1 MNKKRIGI
9 RMVAKKALPIFV
21 FTTFLFVLADSASA
35 TGAYEKTT
43 ATDNKVKKA
52 GMALVPAPMQQQKK
66 ISGVVTDDLGE
77 PLPGVAI
84 QVVGTPRGVTTD
96 VDGTYSLEVKE
107 SDQLVFTYL
116 GMETQTIPVI
126 GKKELNVTL
135 RPKVDELEEVT
146 VVAFAK
152 QKKESVI
159 SSITSVKP
167 DDLKVPSSNL
177 TTSLAGRISGL
188 IAYQRSGEPGQD
200 NAEFFV
206 RGVTTFGYKKDPLVL
221 LDNNE
226 ISSSDLSKIQPDD
239 IASFNI
245 MKDAAATALYGSRG
259 ANGVILVTTKEGVE
273 GKARLNVRYEES
285 ITTPTSMVDL
295 ADAVTY
301 MKLHNE
307 AIKTRDPLG
316 ATMYSQ
322 QKIDNTIAG
331 GNPYVYPANDW
342 YDIMFKKQAHSRR
355 LNFNLSGGGK
365 VASYY
370 ITGTYNSDNGNQKV
384 DGVSN
389 FNNNVNLKRYILRS
403 NVNIKV
409 TPTTTAKVRLQ
420 GTFDDY
426 SGPLDGGDD
435 LYKKV
440 MNANPALF
448 PPYYL
453 PDEANKHTQ
462 HVLFGNAD
470 KAQYMN
476 PYAQMVMGYKE
487 YSTSNMFAQ
496 FELEQKLDFITEGLS
511 LRGLFNTSRYSY
523 FEVKRAYFPFYYSA
537 GMYDKASDTYKLNIL
552 NELTGT
558 EYLNYVPGKKEVN
571 SALYFE
577 GALNWTRS
585 FHEKHNVGGLLVF
598 TMRESKNGN
607 ESDLQKSLPSRN
619 VNLAGRYTYAYDG
632 RYFVEFNFGYN
643 GSERFAKKERFG
655 FFPSG
660 GVGWFVSNENFFPE
674 ALKKTVTK
682 LKLKAT
688 YGLVG
693 NDAIGSEDDRFF
705 YLSNVNMNNS
715 YLSSSFGTLG
725 NSGGRGLSGISIS
738 RYPNEDITWEIA
750 RKANYG
756 IELGLFDKIE
766 IQADYFTEKRWNILM
781 DRAAI
786 PETMGLQSSLRANV
800 GEAKSH
806 GIDMSLDYN
815 HSINKDLWITG
826 RVNYTYATSEFLVYE
841 EPDYSS
847 TPWKSRIGHS
857 LAQEYGYVAE
867 RLFIDEEDIRN
878 SPVQFG
884 NYMAGDIKY
893 KDLNGDGKI
902 TELDQAAIGYPTS
915 PEIVY
920 GFGVSMGYK
929 DFDLSCFFQGLARES
944 FWIDVE
950 KTSPFIGNQSALLQ
964 AYADSHWSEAN
975 RNTQALW
982 PRLSTSIIENN
993 NKRSTWFMQNG
1004 GFLRLKSLEFGYR
1017 IPKHILA
1024 KAHVS
1029 DLRLY
1034 LSGTNLLTFSK
1045 FKLWDPEMGGNG
1057 LGYPIQRVFN
1067 AGVQLSF

>member
-1 MNKKRIGI
+1 MGMAAKRS
-9 RMVAKKALPIFV
+9 LPIFV
-21 FTTFLFVLADSASA
+21 FATFLFVGADSAFA
-35 TGAYEKTT
+35 TGADKKTSV
-43 ATDNKVKKA
+43 TDNNVKKA
-52 GMALVPAPMQQQKK
+52 GMILIPAPTQQQKK
-66 ISGVVTDDLGE
+66 ISGKVTDDLGE

-84 QVVGTPRGVTTD
+84 QIAGTPRGVTTD
-96 VDGTYSLEVKE
+96 VDGTYSIEVKE
-107 SDQLVFTYL
+107 SDKLVFTYL

-126 GKKELNVTL
+126 GKKKLDVTL
-135 RPKVDELEEVT
+135 KPKVDELEEVT

-167 DDLKVPSSNL
+167 AELKVPSSNL

-285 ITTPTSMVDL
+285 ITTPTSLVDL
-295 ADAVTY
+295 SDAVTY

-322 QKIDNTIAG
+322 QKIDNTVAG

-370 ITGTYNSDNGNQKV
+370 ITGTYNSDKGNQKV

-389 FNNNVNLKRYILRS
+389 FNNNVNLNRYILRS

-426 SGPLDGGDD
+426 SGPLDGGDN
-435 LYKKV
+435 LYNKV
-440 MNANPALF
+440 INANPALF

-453 PDEANKHTQ
+453 PDEANKYTQ

-476 PYAQMVMGYKE
+476 PYAEMVKGYKE

-523 FEVKRAYFPFYYSA
+523 FEVKRAYKPFYYSA
-537 GMYDKASDTYKLNIL
+537 GMYDKVSDTYKLNVL
-552 NELTGT
+552 NEQSGT
-558 EYLNYVPGKKEVN
+558 EYLDYVPGDKKVN

-577 GALNWTRS
+577 SALNWNRI
-585 FHEKHNVGGLLVF
+585 FQDKHNVGGLLVF

-619 VNLAGRYTYAYDG
+619 ISLAGRYTYAFDG
-632 RYFVEFNFGYN
+632 RYFAEFNFGYN

-660 GVGWFVSNENFFPE
+660 GLGWYISNEAFFPDV
-674 ALKKTVTK
+674 LKKSITK

-693 NDAIGSEDDRFF
+693 NDAIGSEADRFF

-715 YLSSSFGTLG
+715 NMGSSFGTLG
-725 NSGGRGLSGISIS
+725 NRGGRGLNGISIS

-806 GIDMSLDYN
+806 GFDMSLDYN

-826 RVNYTYATSEFLVYE
+826 RANFTYATSEFLVYE

-857 LAQEYGYVAE
+857 LAQEYGYIAE

-920 GFGVSMGYK
+920 GFGFSTGYK

-950 KTSPFIGNQSALLQ
+950 KTSPFIDNQRALLQ
-964 AYADSHWSEAN
+964 AYADNHWSETD

-982 PRLSTSIIENN
+982 PRLSTTVIENN
-993 NKRSTWFMQNG
+993 NQKSTWFMQNG

-1017 IPKHILA
+1017 IPKHIIS
-1024 KAHVS
+1024 KAHIS
-1029 DLRLY
+1029 DLRFY

>member
-52 GMALVPAPMQQQKK
+52 GMSLIPAPMQQQKK

-660 GVGWFVSNENFFPE
+660 GVGWFVSNEDFFPE

-1045 FKLWDPEMGGNG
+1045 FKMWDPEMGGNG